1 MIDFELSDT
10 QAKVWEHARSFAAK
24 HLAAAHTVY
33 QNLPTPQARFSA
45 IRPLYQE
52 AVKVGLIQAL
62 VPAEYN
68 GLGYGLVDM
77 ALLTE
82 ELYTADASVALTIL
96 ATGLGLS
103 PLLIGGTE
111 VQKRRYLSPF
121 TDRKGMPLASLVHSE
136 PGGTANYG
144 RTGLRTT
151 ARKVE
156 NGWVVNGEKLWAT
169 NCAGWD
175 DRGADIQCVT
185 CRCEDAPYAT
195 ADAKG
200 QTMILLV
207 TRDDIAANP
216 PDAYAVVSHPETIG
230 HRAVSGPH
238 IRFRNF
244 VAKEAIAM
252 PGTGAEVIEAA
263 FTASAALVGAMAVA
277 LMRRCC
283 EMTLQFAKSDTRNGS
298 EPIINKQSV
307 ADLLIKMKM
316 RCEAGRALT
325 WKACSSLD
333 RLPEAAEIA
342 YLAKIFCSENAVQC
356 VIEGM
361 NAVGIQAYQAK
372 SQYGVLL
379 NDVVCLPI
387 FDGGNVGVRRRQ
399 IEAIFKS
406 AGYDPLV
413 STFGSKL

>member
-10 QAKVWEHARSFAAK
+10 QTRVRELARSFATK
-24 HLAAAHTVY
+24 YLATAHTLY
-33 QNLPTPQARFSA
+33 ENIPTPQARFSA
-45 IRPLYQE
+45 IRPLYEE
-52 AVKVGLIQAL
+52 AVKAGLIQAQ

-82 ELYTADASVALTIL
+82 ELYTADVSVALTIL

-103 PLLIGGTE
+103 PLLIGGTDA
-111 VQKRRYLSPF
+111 QKKRYLSPF
-121 TDRKGMPLASLVHSE
+121 TDGKGVPLASLVHSE
-136 PGGTANYG
+136 PGGTANLG
-144 RTGLRTT
+144 TTGLKTT
-151 ARKVE
+151 TRKVE
-156 NGWVVNGEKLWAT
+156 DGWIINGEKLWAT

-175 DRGADIQCVT
+175 DRGADIQCIT
-185 CRCEDAPYAT
+185 CRCEDAPV
-195 ADAKG
+195 DAEG

-207 TRDDIAANP
+207 TREDIAANP
-216 PDAYAVVSHPETIG
+216 PDAYVVLSHPETIG
-230 HRAVSGPH
+230 HRAVCGPH

-244 VAKEAIAM
+244 VAKEVIAM
-252 PGTGAEVIEAA
+252 PGAGAEVIEAA
-263 FTASAALVGAMAVA
+263 FTASAGLVGAMAVA
-277 LMRRCC
+277 LMRRCF
-283 EMTLQFAKSDTRNGS
+283 EMTLRFAKSDTRNGT

-325 WKACSSLD
+325 WKACSSLG
-333 RLPEAAEIA
+333 RLPEAAETA
-342 YLAKIFCSENAVQC
+342 HLAKIFCSENAVQC

-361 NAVGIQAYQAK
+361 NAVGVQAYQAK
-372 SQYGVLL
+372 CQYGVLL
-379 NDVVCLPI
+379 NDAVCLPI

-399 IEAIFKS
+399 VEAVFKS
-406 AGYDPLV
+406 TGYDPLA